1 MLSKLGIL
9 ACLLGAAV
17 GYPNGSRGNTSTL
30 ATNAKTSLTLLYQN
44 NLNAS
49 DDGNHVGAILLDP
62 MSKEQATDGCA
73 AVGESLLSRSTLQEH
88 QDDFVNTLSYLE
100 YSGRSVPNQRYWI
113 KEGAVSV
120 EEGVSHLMF
129 SESSPNAAE
138 LPVLCAQSSNE
149 NSTTGGAT
157 TSNEIQITSSGNT
170 YIGYRNQKSFR
181 FLGIPYADP
190 PERFTYPKLY
200 SKKSQTIQ
208 TTSYGSQCAQVGS
221 GSEDCLF
228 LNIMTPY
235 IPKANSKE
243 TLKPVL
249 FWIHGGGFTSG
260 SGADPET
267 DGGNLASREDIVVVT
282 INYRLS
288 TLGFLAIP
296 GTGIKGNY
304 GIADQITALQWTINN
319 IAEFGGDPNQITI
332 IGESAGAGSVRVL
345 LGSPPALGKFQ
356 GAIAMSNLGGGVDLG
371 LTGDYATTYSSY
383 LTIAESYTAA
393 GEQIF
398 SGAGCNQTDLPAQ
411 IECLKQ
417 VPALSLVGLST
428 VARYVVQD
436 GNYVNTEELD
446 LVNRN
451 GSTAHVPVIFGNCA
465 NDGASFSTY
474 PQTPISSEVEGIATS
489 LDISTS
495 YAQSIID
502 SGLFPYYD
510 TGNITLDSFNVS
522 QRIATDNQFRCIDQ
536 ATVYAGMKSG
546 VFPSSSTYYYQMERT
561 FGGYDPN
568 NLGGPPS
575 TPEYPYGDPN
585 LPYFRLHGS
594 DLPWVFGTLTTL
606 RDADDLYSM
615 QLTSGYF
622 AEFVKSGQPNP
633 KEDYLK
639 VRGYVNTLNAVRETG
654 PWNPVEGSEGPIR
667 LMDYPSR
674 QAGFQDLEQCRFLK
688 YPITYYLDG
697 GK

>member
-1 MLSKLGIL
+1 MWSNIAVL

-17 GYPNGSRGNTSTL
+17 GYPNRPRGDK
-30 ATNAKTSLTLLYQN
+30 NASVANAETSLTFLYQN

-49 DDGNHVGAILLDP
+49 DDVNHVGTILLDP
-62 MSKEQATDGCA
+62 MAKVQATEGCA
-73 AVGESLLSRSTLQEH
+73 AIGESLLSRSILQDH
-88 QDDFVNTLSYLE
+88 QDDFVKTLSYLT
-100 YSGRSVPNQRYWI
+100 YSRQSGSNQKYWI
-113 KEGAVSV
+113 EEGAVSV
-120 EEGVSHLMF
+120 EEGSSHLTF
-129 SESSPNAAE
+129 SNPLSNAVE
-138 LPVLCAQSSNE
+138 LPALCTQSSN
-149 NSTTGGAT
+149 NNATTGGAS
-157 TSNEIQITSSGNT
+157 TSNEVQVASNENI
-170 YIGYRNQKSFR
+170 YVGYRNQKSFR
-181 FLGIPYADP
+181 FLGIPYADT
-190 PERFTYPKLY
+190 PERFTYPRLY

-208 TTSYGSQCAQVGS
+208 ATSYGSQCPQVGG

-235 IPKANSKE
+235 IPKPGSKE
-243 TLKPVL
+243 NLKPVL

-296 GTGIKGNY
+296 GTDIKGNY

-319 IAEFGGDPNQITI
+319 IAQFGGDSNRITI

-356 GAIAMSNLGGGVDLG
+356 GAISMSNLGGGIDLG

-383 LTIAESYTAA
+383 LTIAESYSAA
-393 GEQIF
+393 GQQIF
-398 SGAGCNQTDLPAQ
+398 SGAGCNQTDLTAQ

-417 VPALSLVGLST
+417 VPALPLVGLPT

-436 GNYVNTEELD
+436 GHYVNTEELD
-446 LVNRN
+446 VVNKN

-474 PQTPISSEVEGIATS
+474 PQTPVSSEVEGIVAS
-489 LDISTS
+489 LSISTS

-510 TGNITLDSFNVS
+510 TGNVTLDSFNVS
-522 QRIATDNQFRCIDQ
+522 QRVATDNQFRCVDQ
-536 ATVYAGMKSG
+536 ATVYAGTKSG
-546 VFPSSSTYYYQMERT
+546 AFPVSSAYYYQMERT

-606 RDADDLYSM
+606 RDADDLYSI

-633 KEDYLK
+633 NEEYLK
-639 VRGYVNTLNAVRETG
+639 VRGYEHTLEAVKETG

-674 QAGFQDLEQCRFLK
+674 EAEFQDLEQCKFLK